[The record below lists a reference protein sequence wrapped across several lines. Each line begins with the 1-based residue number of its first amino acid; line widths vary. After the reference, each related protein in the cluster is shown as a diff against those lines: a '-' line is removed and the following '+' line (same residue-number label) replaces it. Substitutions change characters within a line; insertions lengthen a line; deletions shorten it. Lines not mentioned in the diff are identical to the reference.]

1 MYLYR
6 ILAPIVRRR
15 RYCAQV
21 DILQN
26 LKVQT
31 ISIGRFHV
39 FRTWKEDQSLLS
51 TKHLCEWKRH
61 IFNLLLILVKI
72 AVLLLSVN
80 NDILYED
87 GGLYVI
93 ESNSLRNVLDIPT
106 STFLALAHSKRVL
119 TILKYIRYY

>member
-15 RYCAQV
+15 HYCAQV
-21 DILQN
+21 DILQT
-26 LKVQT
+26 LKVEA
-31 ISIGRFHV
+31 ISTGRLHV
-39 FRTWKEDQSLLS
+39 FHTWKEDQSLLS

-61 IFNLLLILVKI
+61 IFNLLLILVNI

-106 STFLALAHSKRVL
+106 STFLALAHSKRVF
-119 TILKYIRYY
+119 TILKYIRYH